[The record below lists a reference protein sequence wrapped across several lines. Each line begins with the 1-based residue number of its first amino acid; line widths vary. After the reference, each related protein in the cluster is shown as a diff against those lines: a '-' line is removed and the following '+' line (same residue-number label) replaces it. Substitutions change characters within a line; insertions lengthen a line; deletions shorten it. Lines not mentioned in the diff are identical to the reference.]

1 MKWNSIIGQD
11 RLQRMLQRCI
21 LDDRIPQALLLTGFE
36 GAGTVA
42 LALAFARTVNCE
54 QPVRTSDTIAPC
66 EQCHACKQSISL
78 QHPNISIVTALPPKK
93 KGETQDV
100 PKDEVIAELQ
110 GAIHSLALDPY
121 TSLRLANATTI
132 RIAQIRELKRTLSL
146 SAAQSGRRVVIILNA
161 DEMNVEAA
169 NSFLKTLEEPNN
181 NVTIILTTE
190 RQEALLQTIVSRC
203 QELVVPPLDD
213 ADIVHALVDRG
224 HCDEDEAL
232 IIAPFAQG
240 NLHKAIDYLSDDI
253 RALRETAVDL
263 LRTALKGKDYRNAL
277 ADAVQEAS
285 ESRSKSQADA
295 ILSLLALWLRDAYV
309 IALAGDGAPIV
320 NIDHRPALERFA
332 AAFGGADF
340 PAVLQAIELA
350 HRDLARNVSISLVL
364 LTTMLDIRRVFAAT
378 RHKDRATA

>member
-1 MKWNSIIGQD
+1 MKWNTIIGQD

-21 LDDRIPQALLLTGFE
+21 LDNRIPQALLLNGFE
-36 GAGTVA
+36 GSGTVA

-54 QPVRTSDTIAPC
+54 QPITTAETIVPC

-78 QHPNISIVTALPPKK
+78 QHPNIRLITALPAKK

-100 PKDEVIAELQ
+100 PKDDVIMELQ

-121 TSLRLANATTI
+121 TTLRLANATSI
-132 RIAQIRELKRTLSL
+132 RIAQLRELKRTLSL
-146 SAAQSGRRVVIILNA
+146 SAAQSGRRVVIILHA
-161 DEMNVEAA
+161 EEMNVEAA

-181 NVTIILTTE
+181 DVTIILTTE
-190 RQEALLQTIVSRC
+190 RPESLLQTIVSRC
-203 QELVVPPLDD
+203 QELIVPPLDD
-213 ADIVHALVDRG
+213 SDIVQALVDREL
-224 HCDEDEAL
+224 CDRDEAL

-240 NLHKAIDYLSDDI
+240 SLHKAVDYLSDDM

-277 ADAVQEAS
+277 TDAVQEAS

-309 IALAGDGAPIV
+309 IARAGDGAPIV
-320 NIDHRPALERFA
+320 NIDHRAALERFA

-340 PAVLQAIELA
+340 PAVLQTIEHA

-364 LTTMLDIRRVFAAT
+364 LTTMLKDKAT
-378 RHKDRATA
+378 E